1 MVSLLRRVVSG
12 LLLLFAVSTSAV
24 AQLRVA
30 AASDLQPVLPALTEA
45 FAARTG
51 QPAVVTYGSS
61 GTLATQMEHGAP
73 FDVFLSAD
81 RDLAIRLTT
90 TGVAVAASLTDLV
103 EGRLVLWCRAVACPR
118 APDSIAALADR
129 SFTRIAI
136 ANPDHAPYGRAA
148 MAALEGAGVLTAV
161 RPRLVIAESVAQAA
175 QFVQS
180 GNTDVGILAL
190 STAMTPAMQQAGR
203 FTVLPPDSYP
213 PIRQAGITLARSA
226 QPELG
231 RRFLAFLSEPAN
243 IARLTSAGF
252 APLRR

>member
-1 MVSLLRRVVSG
+1 MVCALRNVVLG
-12 LLLLFAVSTSAV
+12 LLLVLAVSTSAV

-30 AASDLQPVLPALTEA
+30 AASDLQPVLPALAEA

-51 QPAVVTYGSS
+51 QSAVVTYGSS
-61 GTLATQMEHGAP
+61 GTLATQIEHGAP

-81 RDLAIRLTT
+81 RDLAARLTA
-90 TGVAVAASLTDLV
+90 TGVALAPSLTDLV
-103 EGRLVLWCRAVACPR
+103 EGRLVLWCRAVACPH
-118 APDSIAALADR
+118 APDSVAALTDGPFA
-129 SFTRIAI
+129 RIAI

-148 MAALEGAGVLTAV
+148 MAALQGAGVLTAL

-180 GNTDVGILAL
+180 GNAEVGILAL
-190 STAMTPAMQQAGR
+190 STAMTPVMQQAGR
-203 FTVLPPDSYP
+203 YTVLPPDSYP
-213 PIRQAGITLARSA
+213 PIRQAGVTLARSA
-226 QPELG
+226 QPDLG